1 MNIYIIGTHG
11 YMKYILDGL
20 INQQDTV
27 CMNLYK
33 RIFPKWNTK
42 IYNDEKVDGEYVEAT
57 KDEEMEL

>member
-1 MNIYIIGTHG
+1 
-11 YMKYILDGL
+11 MKCIFDGL

-33 RIFPKWNTK
+33 RIFPKWNTQ

-57 KDEEMEL
+57 KDEEMEI

>member
-11 YMKYILDGL
+11 YMKCIFDGL